1 MRLRTKLIALTLVL
15 LFIGSLGAVA
25 VSAEQGN
32 AGVVSAQAALTT
44 TASASSLSRA
54 PINPAW
60 TQYQKNVA
68 TGNVAQQAV
77 LPHGLGEIPPVVDL
91 SPLKQQ
97 TVALAGASAFPT
109 SYDLRALGKVSPVE
123 DQGSC
128 GSCWTFATYGS
139 LESYLLPAQ
148 LSSFSENNLKNEHG
162 FDTPCC
168 NGGDMVMSTAYL
180 ARWGGTMQSGPVAT
194 ACDPYTASCSDTTS
208 CSVQEHVQNVY
219 FLPLK
224 QSPMDNNNA
233 IKSALMTYGGVYSAF
248 DWLGDMRAQTTYWN
262 PSTAAYYDSTTQGGN
277 HAVTIVGWD
286 DSFPA
291 TSFSTAPPGN
301 GAWICKNSWGTS
313 WGQSGY
319 FYISYYDLNMGSTE
333 NAVFS
338 AEPVTNYAANYQYD
352 PLGWVGSW
360 GGGSST
366 LWGANVFTAQTGNLK
381 AVGLYAVAP
390 NMQYTIQIYTDPA
403 NTPTDGTLVA
413 TQSGSVTYA
422 GYYTIPL
429 GTTIPLTSGHKFAVV
444 IEFTTPGYSYP
455 LPTQEYKQG
464 YSSNVI
470 NSPGQSYY
478 STDGSS
484 WSDWY
489 KYAGNA
495 YVVSNNIK
503 AFATTA
509 APVGVASGTRPAVC
523 TQDANSLDLF
533 VKGTDGALW
542 HRHYQ
547 SGFWGNWDSLGG
559 YLTSSPAAVS
569 SSSGVLDVFVRGG
582 DGALYWKHWN
592 GAAWSGWASLG
603 GYLTSDPAVVSQGAG
618 KIDVFVRGGDG
629 ALWQRE
635 YSNGAWGSWSSVG
648 GRLASGTVPAA
659 TSWGAGRLDV
669 FVEGMDLALWHQGNN
684 GAWSGWESLGGV
696 LTSSPAAASPASGK
710 IDVFVRG
717 ADAALWQREYSNNGW
732 QSWTSLGGM

>member
-1 MRLRTKLIALTLVL
+1 
-15 LFIGSLGAVA
+15 
-25 VSAEQGN
+25 
-32 AGVVSAQAALTT
+32 
-44 TASASSLSRA
+44 
-54 PINPAW
+54 
-60 TQYQKNVA
+60 
-68 TGNVAQQAV
+68 
-77 LPHGLGEIPPVVDL
+77 
-91 SPLKQQ
+91 
-97 TVALAGASAFPT
+97 
-109 SYDLRALGKVSPVE
+109 VE

-148 LSSFSENNLKNEHG
+148 LSSFSENNLNNAHG

-208 CSVQEHVQNVY
+208 CSIQEHVQNVY

-224 QSPMDNNNA
+224 QSPMDNNA

-262 PSTAAYYDSTTQGGN
+262 PSTAAYYDHATQGGN

-286 DSFPA
+286 DNFPA

-319 FYISYYDLNMGSTE
+319 FYVSYYDKNMGSTE
-333 NAVFS
+333 NAVVT

-360 GGGSST
+360 GSGGSST

-390 NMQYTIQIYTDPA
+390 NMQYTIQIYTDPT
-403 NTPTDGTLVA
+403 NTPTDGKLVA
-413 TQSGSVTYA
+413 TQSGSETYA

-429 GTTIPLTSGHKFAVV
+429 GTTVPLTSGHKFAVV
-444 IEFTTPGYSYP
+444 IEFTTPGYPKP
-455 LPTQEYKQG
+455 LPTQEYIQG

-478 STDGSS
+478 SRDGSS

-489 KYAGNA
+489 NYDGNA

-509 APVGVASGTRPAVC
+509 APVGVASAPAVC
-523 TQDANSLDLF
+523 AQGANSLDLF
-533 VKGTDGALW
+533 VRGTD
-542 HRHYQ
+542 
-547 SGFWGNWDSLGG
+547 S
-559 YLTSSPAAVS
+559 
-569 SSSGVLDVFVRGG
+569 
-582 DGALYWKHWN
+582 ALYWKHWN
-592 GAAWSGWASLG
+592 GQTWSAWTSLG
-603 GYLTSDPAVVSQGAG
+603 GILTSDPAAASPASG
-618 KIDVFVRGGDG
+618 KIDVFVRGTDG
-629 ALWQRE
+629 GLWQME
-635 YSNGAWGSWSSVG
+635 YSNGGWHSWTSLGGIMYSGTGPAASSWGS
-648 GRLASGTVPAA
+648 
-659 TSWGAGRLDV
+659 GRLDV
-669 FVEGMDLALWHQGNN
+669 FVVGTDHGLWHQGYN
-684 GAWSGWESLGGV
+684 GAWSGWESLGGILTSDPAAASPASGKIDV
-696 LTSSPAAASPASGK
+696 FVRGTDGGLWQMEYSNGGWHSWTSLGGIMYSGTGPAASSWGSGRLDVFVVGTDHGLWHQGYNGAWSGWESLGGILTSSPAAASPASGK

-717 ADAALWQREYSNNGW
+717 TDGGLWQMEYSNGGW
-732 QSWTSLGGM
+732 GGWTSLGGM